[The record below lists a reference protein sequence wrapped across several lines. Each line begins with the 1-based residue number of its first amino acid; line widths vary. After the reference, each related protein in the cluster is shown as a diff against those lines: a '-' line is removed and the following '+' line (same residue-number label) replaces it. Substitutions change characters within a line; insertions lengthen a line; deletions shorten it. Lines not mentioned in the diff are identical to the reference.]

1 MEACLYIERLHTWH
15 SPPPNPPPPHLHST
29 DLALSCGALQRN
41 DIAMAITKFDQFD
54 FLIDI
59 VPRDDLKP
67 PKRQVRELLFFKEGG
82 DTFCLLVLFVLGG
95 GGGFQRLATRE
106 LL

>member
-1 MEACLYIERLHTWH
+1 MFIYRAAAYVALH
-15 SPPPNPPPPHLHST
+15 PPPPTPHPT

-67 PKRQVRELLFFKEGG
+67 PKRQVRELPQVCRG
-82 DTFCLLVLFVLGG
+82 
-95 GGGFQRLATRE
+95 R
-106 LL
+106 